1 MFACIFFNEDASLS
15 VVGKNNKSLKLVS
28 DDWEPRGKVEMYWP
42 GKVAGQRSLYHG
54 TIIKVGDEE
63 NLNKFATLA
72 YSKILKKQ
80 KGLNDVP
87 EELFSF
93 EMSSDESFEK
103 RHRCK
108 TKKMQ
113 ESEEQE
119 DTLSPKKK
127 KKKDDGK
134 KEGSKEN
141 KDEEK
146 EKKKENSSKKQP
158 EKQKKVSKKL
168 EALPEGLRTLQN
180 KYCSDLFG
188 QFSTSVPATLP
199 ETDGIFS
206 VSNFNLID
214 PESTLSEPAL
224 PVLKPT
230 ASKTPV
236 DPKSTNS
243 EPALPVLK
251 PTASKTPVDP
261 ESTPSEL
268 ALPVLKPTASKTSV
282 EKRSVP
288 LSTSA
293 SSLTMTDTWEVCMN
307 AVNATATS
315 DHESM
320 QSLTRP
326 NISAFSQ
333 VPIPSGEVLQVLEGL
348 MKPEVQLYIRDLVHF
363 VKQNK
368 PQNSFENTSGDQQS
382 WEQTGHHHDFTAPYR
397 QIESHYSNPGVSLVT
412 NFYYWGSYEYPWGS

>member
-1 MFACIFFNEDASLS
+1 
-15 VVGKNNKSLKLVS
+15 
-28 DDWEPRGKVEMYWP
+28 
-42 GKVAGQRSLYHG
+42 
-54 TIIKVGDEE
+54 
-63 NLNKFATLA
+63 LNKFATLA

-333 VPIPSGEVLQVLEGL
+333 VPSKSYIEKMFYFIILQSS
-348 MKPEVQLYIRDLVHF
+348 I
-363 VKQNK
+363 
-368 PQNSFENTSGDQQS
+368 
-382 WEQTGHHHDFTAPYR
+382 
-397 QIESHYSNPGVSLVT
+397 
-412 NFYYWGSYEYPWGS
+412 

>member
-180 KYCSDLFG
+180 KYCSNLFG

-282 EKRSVP
+282 E
-288 LSTSA
+288 
-293 SSLTMTDTWEVCMN
+293 
-307 AVNATATS
+307 
-315 DHESM
+315 
-320 QSLTRP
+320 TR
-326 NISAFSQ
+326 
-333 VPIPSGEVLQVLEGL
+333 VPSGEVLQVLEGL

-397 QIESHYSNPGVSLVT
+397 QIESHYSNPGGALPPWSP
-412 NFYYWGSYEYPWGS
+412 YQGSALDPLGA

>member
-1 MFACIFFNEDASLS
+1 M
-15 VVGKNNKSLKLVS
+15 
-28 DDWEPRGKVEMYWP
+28 
-42 GKVAGQRSLYHG
+42 
-54 TIIKVGDEE
+54 
-63 NLNKFATLA
+63 NKFATLA

-230 ASKTPV
+230 ASKT
-236 DPKSTNS
+236 
-243 EPALPVLK
+243 
-251 PTASKTPVDP
+251 
-261 ESTPSEL
+261 
-268 ALPVLKPTASKTSV
+268 SV

-333 VPIPSGEVLQVLEGL
+333 VPSKSYIEKMFYFIILQSS
-348 MKPEVQLYIRDLVHF
+348 I
-363 VKQNK
+363 
-368 PQNSFENTSGDQQS
+368 
-382 WEQTGHHHDFTAPYR
+382 
-397 QIESHYSNPGVSLVT
+397 
-412 NFYYWGSYEYPWGS
+412 

>member
-1 MFACIFFNEDASLS
+1 M
-15 VVGKNNKSLKLVS
+15 
-28 DDWEPRGKVEMYWP
+28 
-42 GKVAGQRSLYHG
+42 
-54 TIIKVGDEE
+54 
-63 NLNKFATLA
+63 NKFATLA

-119 DTLSPKKK
+119 DTLSPKK

-236 DPKSTNS
+236 DP
-243 EPALPVLK
+243 
-251 PTASKTPVDP
+251 

-333 VPIPSGEVLQVLEGL
+333 VPSKSYIEKMFYFIILQSS
-348 MKPEVQLYIRDLVHF
+348 I
-363 VKQNK
+363 
-368 PQNSFENTSGDQQS
+368 
-382 WEQTGHHHDFTAPYR
+382 
-397 QIESHYSNPGVSLVT
+397 
-412 NFYYWGSYEYPWGS
+412 